1 MSRVVS
7 AYYLRFHGVAV
18 RTVHCLMTCFR
29 HKVTPLVFR
38 RVPVARRRLLGVD
51 LSQRCIPADVSS
63 KVVDASF
70 L

>member
-1 MSRVVS
+1 MAR
-7 AYYLRFHGVAV
+7 
-18 RTVHCLMTCFR
+18 FR

-63 KVVDASF
+63 KVVNASF
-70 L
+70 F